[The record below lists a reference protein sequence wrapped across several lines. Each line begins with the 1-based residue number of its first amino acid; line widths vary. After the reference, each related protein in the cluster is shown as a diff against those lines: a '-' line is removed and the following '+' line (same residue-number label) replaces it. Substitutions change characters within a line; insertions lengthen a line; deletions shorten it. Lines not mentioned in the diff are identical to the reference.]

1 MGQPLVVSNRTRYN
15 FGRIK
20 EVLDIPN
27 LIEIQH
33 SSYHWFLEEGLREI
47 FQEISPIQD
56 FTGNLILSLSITI
69 LVNRSILWKNA
80 RSGCHLCGP
89 LRVRVRLINKET
101 GEVKEQEVFMGDF
114 PR

>member
-56 FTGNLILSLSITI
+56 FTGNLILEFVDYHFGEPKYS
-69 LVNRSILWKNA
+69 VEE
-80 RSGCHLCGP
+80 C
-89 LRVRVRLINKET
+89 KER
-101 GEVKEQEVFMGDF
+101 MS
-114 PR
+114 PMRPP

>member
-56 FTGNLILSLSITI
+56 FTGNLILEF
-69 LVNRSILWKNA
+69 VDYHFGEPEVFCGRMQGA
-80 RSGCHLCGP
+80 GCHLCGP
-89 LRVRVRLINKET
+89 
-101 GEVKEQEVFMGDF
+101 
-114 PR
+114 P